1 MNKDELTTMDVADPQ
16 LMSSYSKYNWEM
28 GCAVDLGFPVTD
40 FLDLMH
46 KLVSNFKILWVG
58 ERLDGD
64 RIWGRRG
71 TSAWEKI
78 GGSRQRWW
86 LSLISAF
93 PLHQS
98 VIFFFSLKCGYKT

>member
-1 MNKDELTTMDVADPQ
+1 MDVADPQ

-71 TSAWEKI
+71 TCRMGEDWWA
-78 GGSRQRWW
+78 QRWW
-86 LSLISAF
+86 HSLSVFILHRSVMFF
-93 PLHQS
+93 PVKMWLQN
-98 VIFFFSLKCGYKT
+98 T